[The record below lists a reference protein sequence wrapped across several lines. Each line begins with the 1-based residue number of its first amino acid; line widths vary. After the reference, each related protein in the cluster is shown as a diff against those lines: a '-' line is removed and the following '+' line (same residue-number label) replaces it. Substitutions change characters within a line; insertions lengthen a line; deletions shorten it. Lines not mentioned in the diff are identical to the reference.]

1 MAKKE
6 KEVKTNAMRIL
17 DRMKIT
23 YTHQSY
29 ECAEFVD
36 GMETAKKLGLPF
48 EKVYKTLVTVGSDKQ
63 HYVFV
68 LPIES
73 ELDLKKAA
81 KAAGVKSIAM
91 VHVAELLALSGYVRG
106 GCTAVGMKK
115 QFPAFLDV
123 SAQDKEK
130 ILVSGGRIGLQME
143 LAPGDLLA
151 ACGGTYAELT

>member
-1 MAKKE
+1 MKIT
-6 KEVKTNAMRIL
+6 KTNAMRAL
-17 DRMKIT
+17 DSAKLT
-23 YTHQSY
+23 YQVHEY
-29 ECAEFVD
+29 PHGKEAVD
-36 GMETAKKLGLPF
+36 GIHVAQAMGEDPCCVF
-48 EKVYKTLVTVGSDKQ
+48 KTLITQANTREYLVFMIPVG
-63 HYVFV
+63 
-68 LPIES
+68 E
-73 ELDLKKAA
+73 ELDLKLAA
-81 KAAGVKSIAM
+81 KHAGVKHTEMIP
-91 VHVAELLALSGYVRG
+91 VKDITKVSGYVRG

>member
-1 MAKKE
+1 MAKKMQ
-6 KEVKTNAMRIL
+6 KTNAMRLL
-17 DRMKIT
+17 DARKVA
-23 YTHQSY
+23 YTIY
-29 ECAEFVD
+29 EYPH
-36 GMETAKKLGLPF
+36 GETALPGD
-48 EKVYKTLVTVGSDKQ
+48 EVAQLIGKPQELVYKTLVTTGGGG
-63 HYVFV
+63 HYVFIV
-68 LPIES
+68 PVCA

-91 VHVAELLALSGYVRG
+91 VHVAELLALTGYVRG